1 MMPNRVNLE
10 EVAQAVA
17 AAAPELDAVGRR
29 IFVQTFRLVA
39 RGEPVSPAEI
49 AQAAGVARQRAE
61 ESLHS
66 WPLAFWDD
74 QDRIVGFWGLAIRPL
89 KPTHSMA
96 MDGRTVYGWCAWD
109 TLFIPEI
116 LNTEIHVKSTDP
128 QNGETVQLTVTPD
141 EVKEVHPRE
150 TMVSFLL
157 PVGPVRSDVVQSF
170 CHFVHFFS
178 SPESGQ
184 RWIADHPGTFLLTVE
199 EAFELG
205 RLTNQLR
212 MMPMSSNRPGSR

>member
-1 MMPNRVNLE
+1 MTPNRVNLE

-17 AAAPELDAVGRR
+17 AAAPELDAVGRQ
-29 IFVQTFRLVA
+29 IFVQTFRLLA
-39 RGEPVSPAEI
+39 RGKPVSPVEI
-49 AQAAGVARQRAE
+49 AESAGVPEEKAE
-61 ESLHS
+61 ERLLS

-74 QDRIVGFWGLAIRPL
+74 QDRIVGFWGLAIHPL

-116 LNTEIHVKSTDP
+116 LNTEIHVESTDP
-128 QNGETVQLTVTPD
+128 QNGKTIQLTVSPD

-157 PVGPVRSDVVQSF
+157 PVGPVGADIVQSF

-184 RWIADHPGTFLLTVE
+184 HWIAEYPGTFLLTVE

-212 MMPMSSNRPGSR
+212 MMPMGSNRSGRR